1 MTEAAVRFE
10 ERLVVDRFAGR
21 TVVVTGAAS
30 GIGRATALR
39 VAREGGRVVA
49 TDWSEPGLKELVAAH
64 PELDLVP
71 VAGDVSDDAAIAAIV
86 AAAGERIDGLV
97 NNAGVMDEFHPV
109 HEVPDEIWDR
119 VMRVNVTGPRKLLRA
134 GVPLMRAAGRGA
146 VVNVASE
153 ASLRG
158 SCAGAAYT
166 ASKHA
171 LLGLSRSSAFM
182 YADRGIRV
190 NVVAPGPVRTH
201 IEAKFSSAFGAA
213 RLGPVMGATVPPMAE
228 PEELAASITY
238 LLSDDA
244 PNLTGVVITSD
255 GGWSVV

>member
-1 MTEAAVRFE
+1 MTEAASRFE
-10 ERLVVDRFAGR
+10 EKVAPDRFAGR
-21 TVVVTGAAS
+21 TVIVTGVAS

-39 VAREGGRVVA
+39 IAREGGRVVA
-49 TDWSEPGLKELVAAH
+49 TDWSESGLKELVGAH

-71 VAGDVSDDAAIAAIV
+71 AGGDVSDDAAVARIV
-86 AAAGERIDGLV
+86 AAAGDRIDGLV

-119 VMRVNVTGPRKLLRA
+119 VMRVNVTGPMK
-134 GVPLMRAAGRGA
+134 LMRAVVPAMLEAGTGA
-146 VVNVASE
+146 IVNVASE

-182 YADRGIRV
+182 YAPKGIRV
-190 NVVAPGPVRTH
+190 NVVAPGPVRTG
-201 IEAKFSSAFGAA
+201 IEAKFSSAFGAE
-213 RLGPVMGATVPPMAE
+213 RLGPVLAATVPPMAE
-228 PEELAASITY
+228 PEELAAAITY